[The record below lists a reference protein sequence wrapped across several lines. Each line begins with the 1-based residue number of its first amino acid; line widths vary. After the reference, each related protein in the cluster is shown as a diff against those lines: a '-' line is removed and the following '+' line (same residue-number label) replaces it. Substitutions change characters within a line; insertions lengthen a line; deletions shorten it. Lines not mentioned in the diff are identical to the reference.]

1 MSFKIQKNSVTDSAS
16 LTNQPVFNAD
26 KLLNI
31 PINDSDLTELSTL
44 IYSNGEWI
52 TSKNNSVTGPTGPGG
67 GSSSTGT
74 TGPTGPTGPKG
85 DTGDSSETGATGYTG
100 PTGPKGDTGD
110 SSETGPTG
118 YIGSTGPK
126 GDTGESGD
134 TGATGPTGYIGP
146 TGPKGDTGES
156 GDTGATG
163 PTGYIGPTGP
173 KGDTGENGDT
183 GATGPTGYTGPTG
196 PKGDTGES
204 SGTGATGPTGYIGS
218 TGPKGDTGYSGHTGP
233 KGDTGP
239 VGPTGHTG
247 CSGPT
252 GYTGIRGPTGFTGST
267 GQIGSTGPTG
277 YSGDTGPTGYTG
289 SKGDTGPIGYTGS
302 KGDTGSIGYTGYTG
316 PTGVGTTGYTGYTGY
331 TGPTGPSNIVRNY
344 NVTAMSSKFSIDG
357 VEQATLNVI
366 RGFTYTFNQTDNLN
380 SNHPLALSTT
390 SDGTHSS
397 GGVQYTDGWGNNGG
411 VAGSTLISTFTVP
424 LDAPNI
430 LYYYCQNHA
439 GMGGNI
445 NVSNFEQINST
456 GPTGPTGYTGYTGP
470 TGPSNSFTGT
480 VNLGQ
485 SSGGESPGQDLGA
498 VAIGYLAATGGQG
511 TGSVAIGYNAGGNT
525 FQGQNSIAIGSNTK
539 VDIQG
544 AIGLNAEGTLLSVST
559 PGLYVQSLRPNTDSV
574 TNGGSTGGNILG
586 YDVKYNT
593 TSKEINYRE
602 NVYHRSYMA
611 DPFNTTLTLANAV
624 NTDTGMSVT
633 LDKGVWAINVDAR
646 FAWNNPSASSLLRFH
661 IDDSNGI
668 LPYSTRLAC
677 FITSAAGASQGT
689 FNMHY
694 IYNCTTASEQVKLVA
709 ICNQNNCWSILSSS
723 EGFSVMTA
731 TKLY

>member
-74 TGPTGPTGPKG
+74 TGPT
-85 DTGDSSETGATGYTG
+85 
-100 PTGPKGDTGD
+100 
-110 SSETGPTG
+110 
-118 YIGSTGPK
+118 
-126 GDTGESGD
+126 
-134 TGATGPTGYIGP
+134 GP